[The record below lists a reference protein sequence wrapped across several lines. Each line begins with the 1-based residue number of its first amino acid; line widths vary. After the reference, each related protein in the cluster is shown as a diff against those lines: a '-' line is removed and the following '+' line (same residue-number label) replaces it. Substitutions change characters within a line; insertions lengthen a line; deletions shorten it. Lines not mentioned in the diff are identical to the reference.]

1 MKEKTKT
8 KQAFNATD
16 GKKISVSA
24 VIFYLL
30 TLLIFFS
37 AMGMLAVYLRTI

>member
-8 KQAFNATD
+8 EQASNVAD
-16 GKKISVSA
+16 DKKISVSA
-24 VIFYLL
+24 IIFYLL
-30 TLLIFFS
+30 TLLVFFS